1 MDLYQNLIKTA
12 STGSQSEYLTAYAKF
27 IGKNNS
33 GDLTQ
38 DDIQRAN
45 REKSSLAAAY
55 RNSRNTNTT
64 TTSSSGSYDV
74 TKPDEYA
81 KDILFK
87 SSLSKSSVSQVGDN
101 DKVSAEKFRDALL
114 KPGELSKLLA
124 KEVGMQLERESQLRT
139 DINEKIG
146 VTGELSE
153 ALTKSII
160 ESESI
165 SLKFGYSMGDISRMY
180 TSMGE
185 SSGKFNFMSQETL
198 NKSYATSR
206 AFVGSLED
214 MGKLMNEFE
223 KIGLGSADTLE
234 VIDKT
239 GRSSLSL
246 GLNSKKTT
254 ELLKTDLAKLNE
266 YGFKNGVDGLN
277 RMVQKSVEFRMSM
290 KEVFTIADKV
300 MNPEGAIE
308 LAANLQVLG
317 GAMGAFNDPM
327 QMMYMATN
335 NVEGLQ
341 DALIEAAGSLATFNV
356 EQGKFEIIGVNQ
368 RRGKEMAAQMGI
380 SYQELAK
387 GAIAAN
393 ERLLVTQDLAAKG
406 FNLDK
411 GDEEFIANLS
421 QMKNGEMVI
430 TLPKN
435 VAGEIGMAVETPIN
449 KLTSG
454 QIKELKENRE
464 KLIAMNPEKIAQ
476 NQFSA
481 IVNMDRNV
489 ESLANR
495 FVRGNAAVTKTEGIG
510 DLDKKLNDAVSN
522 FNALYQRGESTNTG
536 LEAAMGA
543 AKSVF
548 TLGLQEVGASSGIIK
563 NMVDLLL
570 PRLQNEATRI
580 RAEEIKKEE
589 DRKALE
595 SKPAENPLSFNNI
608 IKTKVDVTFPFGFGI
623 PQAEIQGSYLT

>member
-1 MDLYQNLIKTA
+1 MNPTQTNAQVETAAKNLGRSNNLRGWNKYVNEHSLTLDQLDKGA
-12 STGSQSEYLTAYAKF
+12 QWFESARPSQ
-27 IGKNNS
+27 GNNN
-33 GDLTQ
+33 
-38 DDIQRAN
+38 N
-45 REKSSLAAAY
+45 R
-55 RNSRNTNTT
+55 
-64 TTSSSGSYDV
+64 SSSGDYNILNGPSYAADL
-74 TKPDEYA
+74 
-81 KDILFK
+81 LFK
-87 SSLSKSSVSQVGDN
+87 SSQSKSSISQVDDK
-101 DKVSAEKFRDALL
+101 DKVSAQSYRDAIAS
-114 KPGELSKLLA
+114 GQTIVFLA
-124 KEVGMQLERESQLRT
+124 KEVGLQLEREAQLRT
-139 DINEKIG
+139 NINEKIG

-160 ESESI
+160 ESESE
-165 SLKFGYSMGDISRMY
+165 SLKFGYSMGDISKMY
-180 TSMGE
+180 TTMGDA
-185 SSGKFNFMSQETL
+185 SGKFNFMSQETL

-206 AFVGSLED
+206 AFVGTLED
-214 MGKLMNEFE
+214 MGKLMGEFE
-223 KIGLGSADTLE
+223 KIGLGSADTLK
-234 VIDKT
+234 VIDRT

-254 ELLKTDLAKLNE
+254 ELLKNDLSKLNE

-327 QMMYMATN
+327 QMMYMAVN

-341 DALIEAAGSLATFNV
+341 DALIDASSSLATFNK

-368 RRGKEMAAQMGI
+368 RRGREMAAQMGI

-406 FNLDK
+406 FNLKK
-411 GDEEFIANLS
+411 GDEEFISNLA

-435 VAGEIGMAVETPIN
+435 VAGEIGMAVETPIS
-449 KLTSG
+449 KLSMS
-454 QIKELKENRE
+454 QIEELKKNRE
-464 KLIAMNPEKIAQ
+464 KLIEMNPEKIAQ

-489 ESLANR
+489 ESLANK
-495 FVRGNAAVTKTEGIG
+495 FVRNNAATTKKDGIG
-510 DLDKKLNDAVSN
+510 SLDEILNSAVSN
-522 FNALYQRGESTNTG
+522 FNTLYQRGESTGTS
-536 LEAAMGA
+536 LEATMKA
-543 AKSVF
+543 AEVK
-548 TLGLQEVGASSGIIK
+548 LQQALRAVGGDTGYISNAV
-563 NMVDLLL
+563 NMLRDKLE
-570 PRLQNEATRI
+570 NEATRI
-580 RAEEIKKEE
+580 RAEEIGKEK
-589 DRKALE
+589 DRKAME
-595 SKPAENPLSFNNI
+595 SKPAENPLSSNNI
-608 IKTKVDVTFPFGFGI
+608 IKTKIDVTFPFGFGI